1 MALLKSIVL
10 ILLQENHVSG
20 HGRLTKPA
28 SRASAWRFG
37 FNTPK
42 DYDDVSTHCGH
53 YKHFDKL
60 TPPWC
65 NICGGG
71 GTVHG
76 KGNAKKFLAPGR
88 FATGTITGE
97 YVSGGTIKLKYFA
110 KANHIGY
117 FLVKLCD
124 QVQSTRRDPPQSCF
138 DK

>member
-1 MALLKSIVL
+1 M

-76 KGNAKKFLAPGR
+76 KGNAKKYLAPGK
-88 FATGTITGE
+88 FATGTITGD
-97 YVSGGTIKLKYFA
+97 YVSGGTIKLKYHATNWGLVWYAQKGGFSVWAA
-110 KANHIGY
+110 KLY
-117 FLVKLCD
+117 FSPNL
-124 QVQSTRRDPPQSCF
+124 
-138 DK
+138 

>member
-1 MALLKSIVL
+1 MVL

-37 FNTPK
+37 FNAPK

-88 FATGTITGE
+88 FATGTITGD
-97 YVSGGTIKLKYFA
+97 YASGGTIKLKYFA

-124 QVQSTRRDPPQSCF
+124 QVQSNHRDPPQSCF